1 MRVLLASS
9 VRGLGGGE
17 EWFLA
22 AARLLLERGHHAI
35 LAARSGSDL
44 EREAR
49 ARSLSVVGI
58 PFGGVLDPR
67 ALFALHRVLVSERIE
82 VAVTNLDKETRA
94 LALAALGTSPVAL
107 VPRRGSEIPL
117 ANDAINRWLF
127 RRRVA
132 RILVNSSGIADRLRA
147 SLPALPEGT
156 IALLPNGVDAVVLEG
171 DERAALERLW
181 HDGPGPRVI
190 TVGELS
196 ERKNQA
202 GLVRALASVPL
213 PWRLLIVGEGSGR
226 AAIEREVLRLGLGD
240 RVRLA
245 GHVPGARRILAASD
259 LAAHFSSS
267 EGQPWSV
274 LEGLAS
280 GIPTVATRLP
290 GIEPLIEDGVTGR
303 TVPPFDEVALAR
315 ALAGLLADPHAARTL
330 GTEAR
335 RRIAA
340 THSAAQLGDRLER
353 ILEAARLARAPAPRR
368 AIFLDRDGTLVPE
381 AGALGDPERVRLLP
395 GVGAALRLLDR
406 AGWPLVVVTNQAAVG
421 RGVVAPG
428 ALRAVHAR
436 LRSLVRAEGVEL
448 AGIFVC
454 PHTPEDDCACR
465 KPRPGLVLDAA
476 LELGLVRAGSWLVG
490 DTAKDVAA
498 ARAAGVRAALLSTG
512 WGGAER
518 SNAAA
523 NARTTQERL
532 ATNSEAPE
540 AELRAPDL
548 LAFAEGVTRN

>member
-9 VRGLGGGE
+9 VRGFGGGE
-17 EWFLA
+17 EWFA
-22 AARLLLERGHHAI
+22 VAARLLIERGHHAI
-35 LAARSGSDL
+35 LAARSGSEL
-44 EREAR
+44 EHEVR
-49 ARSLSVVGI
+49 ARGLPVIGI
-58 PFGGVLDPR
+58 SFGGVLDPR
-67 ALFALHRVLVSERIE
+67 ALAALHHVLVSERIE

-94 LALAALGTSPVAL
+94 LALASLGVSRVAL

-117 ANDAINRWLF
+117 KDDVINRWLF
-127 RRRVA
+127 GRRVS
-132 RILVNSSGIADRLRA
+132 RVLVNSSGIADGLRA
-147 SLPALPEGT
+147 SLPSLSPEKLT
-156 IALLPNGVDAVVLEG
+156 LLPNGVDAVVLDD
-171 DERAALERLW
+171 DERAGLERLW
-181 HDGPGPRVI
+181 PDGPGPRVI

-202 GLVRALASVPL
+202 GLVRALASVPA
-213 PWRLLIVGEGSGR
+213 PWRFLIVGEGGGR
-226 AAIEREVLRLGLGD
+226 AAIEREVARLRLGE

-245 GHVPGARRILAASD
+245 GHVRGARRILAAAD

-290 GIEPLIEDGVTGR
+290 GIEPLIEDGITGR
-303 TVPPFDEVALAR
+303 TVPAFDEAALAR
-315 ALAGLLADPHAARTL
+315 ALTELLADPSAARAL
-330 GTEAR
+330 GAEAR

-340 THSAAQLGDRLER
+340 THSQAQLGDRLER
-353 ILEAARLARAPAPRR
+353 ILEAARLVRWPAPRR
-368 AIFLDRDGTLVPE
+368 AIFLDRDGTLLPE

-395 GVGAALRLLDR
+395 GVGTALRLLDR

-421 RGVVAPG
+421 RGVVAPA

-436 LRSLVRAEGVEL
+436 LRELVRAEGVEL

-454 PHTPEDDCACR
+454 PHAPEEDCACR

-476 LELGLVRAGSWLVG
+476 AELGLVRPGSWLVG

-498 ARAAGVRAALLSTG
+498 ARAAGVRAALLSSG

-518 SNAAA
+518 SSAAA

-532 ATNSEAPE
+532 AINREAPE

-548 LAFAEGVTRN
+548 LAFAERVTRN